1 MIGYAVELSN
11 EQHIGTW
18 ARTGFLTLDD
28 LGLEQATCVSV
39 TLHYHKHRGCCQL
52 FVLGYLARK
61 L

>member
-39 TLHYHKHRGCCQL
+39 TLHYHKH
-52 FVLGYLARK
+52 
-61 L
+61 